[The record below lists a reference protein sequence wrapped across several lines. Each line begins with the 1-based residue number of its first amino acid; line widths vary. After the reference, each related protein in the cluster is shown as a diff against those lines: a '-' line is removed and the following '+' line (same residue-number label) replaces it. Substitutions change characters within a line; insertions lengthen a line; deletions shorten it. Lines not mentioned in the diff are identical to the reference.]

1 MDRILVPVD
10 LSAHSLAASRL
21 AVHLARAHGASVT
34 VMHVIEPLE
43 HASIEPSVAEQ
54 MRRDAAAQR
63 ERELAELRR
72 ALRAEDV
79 DVQLVVRVA
88 RPDRAILGAII
99 ELEADLVIMG
109 SHGLGESEFQFGSV
123 AAHVAREAACPVLV
137 VRADQ
142 EERFPTDGRFR
153 RPLVAIDYS
162 PFSVPAAHWAARL
175 AAPHAT
181 IEMVHIHLAP
191 KVEGYEID
199 LMRARDAELQ
209 RLADLSESIDLAP
222 LRVSLTSE
230 LGPVANQLLAFV
242 DTAGTD
248 LVVVGAH
255 GRDQAR
261 SVIGTVADRVLR
273 GSTAPVLLLPDASI
287 R

>member
-21 AVHLARAHGASVT
+21 AVHLARAQEASVT
-34 VMHVIEPLE
+34 LMHVIEPLE
-43 HASIEPSVAEQ
+43 HASIEPSMGEQ
-54 MRRDAAAQR
+54 LRRDAAAQR
-63 ERELAELRR
+63 ERELVELRR
-72 ALRAEDV
+72 DLRAEDV

-99 ELEADLVIMG
+99 ELEADLVVMG
-109 SHGLGESEFQFGSV
+109 SHGLGEAEFQFGSV
-123 AAHVAREAACPVLV
+123 AAHVARESACPVLV

-191 KVEGYEID
+191 EIGAHPTD
-199 LMRARDAELQ
+199 LARARDAELQ
-209 RLADLSESIDLAP
+209 RLADLAESIDLAP
-222 LRVSLTSE
+222 LRVSLKSE
-230 LGPVANQLLAFV
+230 LGHVANQLLSFV
-242 DTAGTD
+242 ATAGID

-255 GRDQAR
+255 GRDQVS

>member
-1 MDRILVPVD
+1 MDRILVPID

-34 VMHVIEPLE
+34 LMHVIEPLE
-43 HASIEPSVAEQ
+43 HASIEPSVGEQ

-63 ERELAELRR
+63 ERELAEMRR
-72 ALRAEDV
+72 GLRAEDV
-79 DVQLVVRVA
+79 DVQLVVRGA

-99 ELEADLVIMG
+99 ELETDLVVMG
-109 SHGLGESEFQFGSV
+109 SHGAGEAEFQFGSI
-123 AAHVAREAACPVLV
+123 AAHVARESACPVLV
-137 VRADQ
+137 VRAEHED
-142 EERFPTDGRFR
+142 RFPTDGRFR

-181 IEMVHIHLAP
+181 IEMIHIHVAP
-191 KVEGYEID
+191 PIEGHEID
-199 LMRARDAELQ
+199 LSRARDAELQ
-209 RLADLSESIDLAP
+209 RLADLAESIDLGP
-222 LRVSLTSE
+222 LRITFRSE
-230 LGPVANQLLAFV
+230 LGHVANQLLAFV
-242 DTAGTD
+242 ATAKID

-255 GRDQAR
+255 GRDEA
-261 SVIGTVADRVLR
+261 SPVIGTVADRVLR
-273 GSTAPVLLLPDASI
+273 GSTAPVLLLPDAAV